1 MKNRGEKPLKKV
13 IKQKND
19 RVILV
24 TTFHPALP
32 SLSGMIA
39 KHWKTMTRV
48 PAGLKAFPKPP
59 MVAYTQPKNL
69 RRTLCQTKMPPKGKP
84 KRQHIGTHKCKVEGC
99 HMCNYVS
106 LSEDFKSYTTNFT
119 YKNQNSHTLTCQT
132 KGVIYLITCLKCHK
146 QYVGQS
152 GRLAKDRCYDH
163 LRYIRSKTE
172 STGTHF
178 NKRGHTHWDFQF
190 HIIEKVVPNTVEM
203 RLRREDYWINL
214 LQTKEPKG
222 LNKNCLT

>member
-1 MKNRGEKPLKKV
+1 MMVDG
-13 IKQKND
+13 
-19 RVILV
+19 
-24 TTFHPALP
+24 
-32 SLSGMIA
+32 A
-39 KHWKTMTRV
+39 KLQI
-48 PAGLKAFPKPP
+48 PIED
-59 MVAYTQPKNL
+59 
-69 RRTLCQTKMPPKGKP
+69 
-84 KRQHIGTHKCKVEGC
+84 IGTHKCKVEGC

-106 LSEDFKSYTTNFT
+106 LSEDFKSCTTNNT

-172 STGTHF
+172 STGIHF

-203 RLRREDYWINL
+203 RLRRENYWINL